1 MQEMTVY
8 ALQYDSVG
16 RQPIVLL
23 RTSDERLLLPIWI
36 GPNEANAIMA
46 KLRGSEP
53 ARPMTHDLLQ
63 SVVDAMGAAIVRV
76 TVTELRDNTY
86 YAVITLRVN
95 GEEIEIDS
103 RPSDAIA
110 LAVRVEA
117 PIFAADE
124 VVEES
129 AVEAETPEPD
139 QEVVDEFRRFLDDV
153 RPDDFAGES
162 SS

>member
-1 MQEMTVY
+1 MY

-117 PIFAADE
+117 PIFAADD

-139 QEVVDEFRRFLDDV
+139 QEDEVVDEFRRFLDDV

-162 SS
+162 S

>member
-1 MQEMTVY
+1 MY

-63 SVVDAMGAAIVRV
+63 SFVDAMGAAIVRV
-76 TVTELRDNTY
+76 TVTELRENTY

-129 AVEAETPEPD
+129 AVEAETPEPEQED
-139 QEVVDEFRRFLDDV
+139 EVVDEFRRFLDDV

-162 SS
+162 S